1 MHYGQQSKLMESHL
15 IFNQGR
21 IFKMINYLAMTTLMI
36 PKVLFLY
43 RGSILV
49 LIPYLEQGITFGV
62 ACPENRGGR
71 MG

>member
-43 RGSILV
+43 RGVHTCSYPIS
-49 LIPYLEQGITFGV
+49 
-62 ACPENRGGR
+62 
-71 MG
+71 